1 MTLAACSS
9 ANLARI
15 AAEEAAREAEVKKKE
30 AETET
35 ARAQT
40 QEINAKHL
48 LSQSTKREEK
58 LNRGTRDRSIATRQI
73 TES

>member
-1 MTLAACSS
+1 VTLAASSS

-15 AAEEAAREAEVKKKE
+15 AAEEAAREADVKKKE
-30 AETET
+30 AETEA

-48 LSQSTKREEK
+48 LAQSTKREEK
-58 LNRGTRDRSIATRQI
+58 LSRGTCDGSTARLV
-73 TES
+73 